1 MIQSITRMVL
11 LIIVSKLILRNTI
24 VFLAKI
30 MISVLVKD
38 TNELFIYLFIYSIIY
53 LFDYL
58 FILYLLLT
66 SYN

>member
-38 TNELFIYLFIYSIIY
+38 TNELFIYVFIY

-58 FILYLLLT
+58 FIRLFIYSLFT
-66 SYN
+66 VD

>member
-38 TNELFIYLFIYSIIY
+38 TNELFIYLFIY

-58 FILYLLLT
+58 FIRLFIYSLFT
-66 SYN
+66 VD